1 MKVAAARAIAEVIS
15 DDELHEDYI
24 IPSVFNRKV
33 APAVAAA
40 TRRVAIEQGLARVS
54 PDELGQD

>member
-1 MKVAAARAIAEVIS
+1 
-15 DDELHEDYI
+15 
-24 IPSVFNRKV
+24 VFNRKV